1 MKISRALSVFTHL
14 IALVGFLSIF
24 MSGGVGLPTVA
35 VFVLALT
42 ASFVSELY
50 GKDYFV
56 GGRVSTVLAILL
68 VAYSAAA
75 ILLFRLEPFRV
86 VLDFLI
92 FTQVLKLLGKK
103 RMRDVVQ
110 IYVLS
115 FFQFL
120 AGAII
125 TISFSFAVAFVL
137 YIAAAIW
144 ALMIYEMRKASLD
157 SGARGEGG
165 DPGVVTPM
173 FLSTTFLLS
182 FGIFLLAALIFVT
195 VPRMRGNYLR
205 TDFLRSGDLRSG
217 FSDEV
222 RLGRVG
228 QIKLDSSPVMM
239 VRILNRSVSN
249 LPVPLYWRGIA
260 LDEFDGVSWKATGG
274 GRYGGPETAPQ
285 ARAPGAKGRQGHLAQ
300 EVITESLDTD
310 ILFAANFPVSY
321 GSVPGGRVA
330 QVNDSYMLPGRISG
344 RIKYLAYSDVY
355 TPPADDLREA
365 GGDYSGIEF
374 ERYLQLPPLTP
385 EVSELA
391 HEITAFDANAYGKA
405 LAIKRYLLM
414 NYGYTRTL
422 EGGKGEYPL
431 EEFLFDI
438 KEGHCEYF
446 STAMVVLLREAGIP
460 ARVVNGFVGGE
471 WNEHGQFF
479 LVRESDA
486 HSWAEAYFPE
496 YGWVTFDAT
505 PEGGVDILAS
515 GSFISSY
522 VDYLRYRWN
531 RYVIDFSQRDQIRL
545 FNDIRDR
552 WKWRQGKLT
561 GPSGLFSR
569 PDGTVVALIVLS
581 GIAVWILVTRTGLR
595 ALFRRGKGGAPERAT
610 VIYGNALKVLS
621 RRGFSRPDYMTPRE
635 FSLYLKNSSFPGAGI
650 MDELTDKYLYIRF
663 GGDGD
668 AHEITALESL
678 YRKLKSLKFKGQ
690 APRMTP

>member
-24 MSGGVGLPTVA
+24 ISGGVGVPTA
-35 VFVLALT
+35 IVFVLALT
-42 ASFVSELY
+42 ASFASELY
-50 GKDYFV
+50 GKNYYV
-56 GGRVSTVLAILL
+56 GDRVSTLLAVLL
-68 VAYSAAA
+68 VAYSAAG
-75 ILLFRLEPFRV
+75 IMVFRFEPFRV

-92 FTQVLKLLGKK
+92 FTQVLKLLGRK

-125 TISFSFAVAFVL
+125 TISFSFAFAFVL

-144 ALMIYEMRKASLD
+144 ALMIYEMRKAALD
-157 SGARGEGG
+157 AGEPGRDG

-228 QIKLDSSPVMM
+228 RIKLDSSPVMM
-239 VRILNRSVSN
+239 VRILNRTVNN

-274 GRYGGPETAPQ
+274 GRYGGPETAPH
-285 ARAPGAKGRQGHLAQ
+285 ARAPGQRGREGHLAQ

-330 QVNDSYMLPGRISG
+330 QVNDSYILPGRISG

-355 TPPADDLREA
+355 TPPAGDLREA
-365 GGDYSGIEF
+365 GGDYSEIEL
-374 ERYLQLPPLTP
+374 ERYLQLPPLAP

-391 HEITAFDANAYGKA
+391 REITSPDGNPYDKA

-460 ARVVNGFVGGE
+460 SRVVNGFIGGE

-505 PEGGVDILAS
+505 PEGGMDAFAS
-515 GSFISSY
+515 ASFISSY
-522 VDYLRYRWN
+522 VDYLRYRWS
-531 RYVIDFSQRDQIRL
+531 RYVIDFSQGDQVRL

-561 GPSGLFSR
+561 GPSGIFAR
-569 PDGTVVALIVLS
+569 PDGTVIAVIILS
-581 GIAVWILVTRTGLR
+581 GIAVWILLTRTGLR
-595 ALFRRGKGGAPERAT
+595 SLFRPGKRGAPERAM

-621 RRGFSRPDYMTPRE
+621 RRGFTRPDYMTPRE
-635 FSLYLKNSSFPGAGI
+635 FSLYLKNSPYPGSGI

-663 GGDGD
+663 GGGTDVR
-668 AHEITALESL
+668 EITALEAL
-678 YRKLKSLKFKGQ
+678 YGKLKSLKSKGP
-690 APRMTP
+690 APRRTP